1 MTLELPAEVEADL
14 RDLAS
19 EQGRSIQMLVEEA
32 VREYLVAA
40 ATTDL
45 KPAEIAEA
53 QLAMVAEFGVSG
65 AGSGGCP

>member
-1 MTLELPAEVEADL
+1 MTLELPAEVEAKL

-32 VREYLVAA
+32 ICEYLVAA

-53 QLAMVAEFGVSG
+53 QLAMVDELRVRG
-65 AGSGGCP
+65 AGSAVR